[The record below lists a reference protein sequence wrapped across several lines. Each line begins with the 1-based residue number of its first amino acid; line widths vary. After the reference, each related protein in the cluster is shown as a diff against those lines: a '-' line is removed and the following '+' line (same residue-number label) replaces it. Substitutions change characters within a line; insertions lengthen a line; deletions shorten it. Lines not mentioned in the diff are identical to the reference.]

1 MASGSRRSTASDTGL
16 SPSRNSPRERLDP
29 ELGEAELR
37 EALDAVMRYLSHDAG
52 SPGAAILSGLAMLDE
67 MQGRGLG
74 QWGEPLRQ
82 AAQQAIDMPRA
93 LSLLLH
99 VCLSPSPREHLDV
112 VGLLE
117 EAMDQSPVRGVQ
129 LILPEDPDDEE
140 ALRDRPVR
148 RALLQPALYAL
159 MRLAVPGS
167 ELEIHPHIRD
177 RDAGVHLCLRADRP
191 WPRLAARLAEVPLD
205 LQDDAWHMAVLERAI
220 ARHGGQ
226 IVTEPGRL
234 YVEWPDTPRL

>member
-1 MASGSRRSTASDTGL
+1 M

-37 EALDAVMRYLSHDAG
+37 EALDAVIRYLSHDAG
-52 SPGAAILSGLAMLDE
+52 SPGAAVLSGLAMLDE
-67 MQGRGLG
+67 VQGRGLG

-82 AAQQAIDMPRA
+82 AAQQAVDMPRA

-99 VCLSPSPREHLDV
+99 VSLSPSPRERHDV

-129 LILPEDPDDEE
+129 LVLPEDPDDEE
-140 ALRDRPVR
+140 AVRDRPVR
-148 RALLQPALYAL
+148 RTLLQPALCAL

-167 ELEIHPHIRD
+167 ELEIHPHTRD
-177 RDAGVHLCLRADRP
+177 RDAGVRLCLRADRP
-191 WPRLAARLAEVPLD
+191 WPSRAARLADVPLD
-205 LQDDAWHMAVLERAI
+205 MQDDAWHMAVLERAI
-220 ARHGGQ
+220 IRHGGQ
-226 IVTEPGRL
+226 VITEPGRL
-234 YVEWPDTPRL
+234 QVEWPDTPRL